1 MPLEKTFWSPRFGMV
16 ADRFG
21 LCWMVNLVS

>member
-1 MPLEKTFWSPRFGMV
+1 MPLGPTFFATSFGMV

-21 LCWMVNLVS
+21 LGWIVVARR